1 MIALPRHGLGTA
13 PLGGM
18 FDEVGDDDAS
28 ATVQAALVA
37 GTTYFDTAPQYGH
50 GLAETRLGTALAGA
64 DRDRLTI
71 STKVGRVLVP
81 GIDPNTIFRGIPP
94 VRPVFDYSTEGV
106 RRSLDD
112 SLRRLAV
119 DHVELCL
126 VHDPDHHEAQA
137 RSEAFP
143 ALRRLRD
150 EGVIGAIGCGM
161 NQVAMLERLV
171 DDADRLGLDAIL
183 MAGRWTLLD
192 RSGATLL
199 DRCGERGVAV
209 IIGGVYNSGL
219 LAHPEPGARFDYV
232 AAPSGLVARAQLM
245 ADACARHG
253 LSLAAAALQF
263 PWRHPAVTTVVVGA
277 RTAHEVVANTLAS
290 TVDVHGDLWAELD
303 EIAVR

>member
-1 MIALPRHGLGTA
+1 
-13 PLGGM
+13 M

-81 GIDPNTIFRGIPP
+81 GIDPDTIFRGIPP

-161 NQVAMLERLV
+161 NQVAMPASRG
-171 DDADRLGLDAIL
+171 DADLVS
-183 MAGRWTLLD
+183 T
-192 RSGATLL
+192 
-199 DRCGERGVAV
+199 
-209 IIGGVYNSGL
+209 
-219 LAHPEPGARFDYV
+219 
-232 AAPSGLVARAQLM
+232 PS
-245 ADACARHG
+245 
-253 LSLAAAALQF
+253 
-263 PWRHPAVTTVVVGA
+263 
-277 RTAHEVVANTLAS
+277 
-290 TVDVHGDLWAELD
+290 
-303 EIAVR
+303 